1 LGHGERAGRIARQ
14 QNPLG
19 ELGGGLK
26 MVRAHVVLERHGAR
40 RVVGPRGLT
49 SSRMAKPADNLRD
62 AVERTVEATI
72 GSAERSRSAAQGA
85 LDDLVDSV
93 EDLRKGAEER
103 LARGR
108 KSMADAIEGRR
119 PATSDDV
126 KELRAEL
133 RAIGRRLDRIEERL
147 PKRRSTGGAS
157 KRASGASKRT
167 SKS

>member
-1 LGHGERAGRIARQ
+1 
-14 QNPLG
+14 
-19 ELGGGLK
+19 
-26 MVRAHVVLERHGAR
+26 
-40 RVVGPRGLT
+40 
-49 SSRMAKPADNLRD
+49 MAKPADNLRD

-93 EDLRKGAEER
+93 EELRKGAEQR

-108 KSMADAIEGRR
+108 KSMTDAIEGRR
-119 PATSDDV
+119 PATYDDI

-147 PKRRSTGGAS
+147 PKRRTSSAAAKRSGSTT
-157 KRASGASKRT
+157 KRGT
-167 SKS
+167 KS

>member
-1 LGHGERAGRIARQ
+1 MPALGNLA
-14 QNPLG
+14 P
-19 ELGGGLK
+19 
-26 MVRAHVVLERHGAR
+26 
-40 RVVGPRGLT
+40 
-49 SSRMAKPADNLRD
+49 MAKPADNLRE
-62 AVERTVEATI
+62 AVERTVEATM

-93 EDLRKGAEER
+93 DELRRGAEKR
-103 LARGR
+103 LSRSR
-108 KSMADAIEGRR
+108 KSMTDALEGRR
-119 PATSDDV
+119 PATSDDI

>member
-1 LGHGERAGRIARQ
+1 MPARG
-14 QNPLG
+14 NLSG
-19 ELGGGLK
+19 
-26 MVRAHVVLERHGAR
+26 
-40 RVVGPRGLT
+40 
-49 SSRMAKPADNLRD
+49 MAKPADNLRD

-93 EDLRKGAEER
+93 EEIRKGAEER

-119 PATSDDV
+119 PATYDDI

-133 RAIGRRLDRIEERL
+133 RAIGRRLDKIEERL
-147 PKRRSTGGAS
+147 PKRRSSSGSAKRRSSGSS
-157 KRASGASKRT
+157 KRS